1 MEKTSGNYIIRVA
14 ITGPES
20 TGKTTLAKFLAKE
33 YNTVWVPEYAREY
46 LNNLGRDYVYSD
58 LEEIA
63 RGQMRKEYKLL
74 EEANKILFAD
84 TELIVI
90 KIWSIYKY
98 GVCSEYVLDE
108 IKNNPYDLYL
118 LTYPDLE
125 WEYDPLRELPSEE
138 MRLEVFEMY
147 ERELK
152 NYGVKYEIVKGR
164 GEDRMQNAKEIV
176 DKYFSKYLD

>member
-1 MEKTSGNYIIRVA
+1 MEKTSSGGIVRIA

-20 TGKTTLAKFLAKE
+20 TGKTTLAKELAKE
-33 YNTVWVPEYAREY
+33 YHTVWVPEYAREY
-46 LNNLGRDYVYSD
+46 LDNLGRDYVYAD

-63 RGQMRKEYKLL
+63 RGQLNSEYKLMSK
-74 EEANKILFAD
+74 ANKFLFTD

-98 GVCSEYVLDE
+98 GVCSDFVLNG

-138 MRLEVFEMY
+138 LRMEVFDMY
-147 ERELK
+147 VKELESYGFRYEVVRGVGEERF
-152 NYGVKYEIVKGR
+152 N
-164 GEDRMQNAKEIV
+164 NAKRIIE
-176 DKYFSKYLD
+176 KYFG